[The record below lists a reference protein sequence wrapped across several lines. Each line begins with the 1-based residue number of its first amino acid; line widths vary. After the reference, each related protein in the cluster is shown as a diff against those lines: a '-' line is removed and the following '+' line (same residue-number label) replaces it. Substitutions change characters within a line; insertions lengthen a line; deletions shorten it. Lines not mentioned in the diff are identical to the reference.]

1 MNHLYEQLTA
11 LKLTGFRDALKKQ
24 LAQPG
29 TYQELGFEER
39 LSLLTAEELT
49 CRENRKAERLIK
61 HARFRLNAELSKL
74 DYQSWIIVTIEGWT
88 GPSSVHSVRE
98 TG

>member
-49 CRENRKAERLIK
+49 CRENM
-61 HARFRLNAELSKL
+61 
-74 DYQSWIIVTIEGWT
+74 EGRASDQT
-88 GPSSVHSVRE
+88 CTVQ
-98 TG
+98 T

>member
-1 MNHLYEQLTA
+1 MMNHLYEQLTA

-39 LSLLTAEELT
+39 LSDAIPLFSELLFA
-49 CRENRKAERLIK
+49 A
-61 HARFRLNAELSKL
+61 LNTRST
-74 DYQSWIIVTIEGWT
+74 IIALK
-88 GPSSVHSVRE
+88 R
-98 TG
+98 

>member
-49 CRENRKAERLIK
+49 
-61 HARFRLNAELSKL
+61 F
-74 DYQSWIIVTIEGWT
+74 T
-88 GPSSVHSVRE
+88 
-98 TG
+98 

>member
-11 LKLTGFRDALKKQ
+11 LGSPASVMRLKNNLLNRAHTG
-24 LAQPG
+24 
-29 TYQELGFEER
+29 LGFEER

-61 HARFRLNAELSKL
+61 HARFK
-74 DYQSWIIVTIEGWT
+74 T
-88 GPSSVHSVRE
+88 
-98 TG
+98 